1 MDGSLLQIRLDDLRD
16 PRIATFLE
24 AHLADMRRVSPPESV
39 HALDL
44 DGLRHPAI
52 RFWSAWLPEAT
63 AQDGWQLAGT
73 AALKRLDDGHA
84 ELKSMRTAESLRG
97 FGIARALLAHV
108 LEQARAQGFMRLSL
122 ETGSQPFFAPARR
135 LYERHGFKACAPF
148 GSYQP
153 DPASHF
159 MTRTL

>member
-1 MDGSLLQIRLDDLRD
+1 MIDVVAGGLDEPQVQALLAYHMANMHIDT
-16 PRIATFLE
+16 PSENA
-24 AHLADMRRVSPPESV
+24 
-39 HALDL
+39 HALGL
-44 DGLRHPAI
+44 DGLRDPAI
-52 RFWSAWLPEAT
+52 SFWSAWELDALL
-63 AQDGWQLAGT
+63 GV
-73 AALKRLDDGHA
+73 AALKELEPGHG
-84 ELKSMRTAESLRG
+84 EIKSMRTSPEHLRKG
-97 FGIARALLAHV
+97 VSRALLNQI
-108 LEQARAQGFMRLSL
+108 LLTARDRNYTRLSL